1 MLRQETVLH
10 LLNKLLGQT
19 AKIRRE
25 SDAVYFC
32 PNCKHYKRKL
42 EINLVTG
49 KYNCWVCNF
58 RGSSIQSLLRKL
70 NASSEYY
77 TLLGTSNSY
86 SSKPF
91 VLDFSNSEDS
101 QSSILQLP
109 DEFKPLST
117 MTDNIEYSR
126 AINYLIGRN
135 VTYTDIIRYNIGY
148 CDSGTFKGRVI
159 IPSYD
164 KKGNLNFF
172 YGRNYN
178 DDVYFKHKL
187 CNFSKNIIGFEMLI
201 NFEEPIT
208 LVEGQFDA
216 IAVRR
221 NCIPLFGKI
230 MSKKLKSA
238 ILESN
243 TPRVNVLLDNDALSD
258 SIKICQYLISNN
270 IPTHLVKLEKKDP
283 SILGFENTWKY
294 INESSKIT
302 FEDIIKFKID
312 NKL

>member
-1 MLRQETVLH
+1 
-10 LLNKLLGQT
+10 
-19 AKIRRE
+19 
-25 SDAVYFC
+25 
-32 PNCKHYKRKL
+32 
-42 EINLVTG
+42 
-49 KYNCWVCNF
+49 
-58 RGSSIQSLLRKL
+58 
-70 NASSEYY
+70 
-77 TLLGTSNSY
+77 
-86 SSKPF
+86 
-91 VLDFSNSEDS
+91 
-101 QSSILQLP
+101 
-109 DEFKPLST
+109 